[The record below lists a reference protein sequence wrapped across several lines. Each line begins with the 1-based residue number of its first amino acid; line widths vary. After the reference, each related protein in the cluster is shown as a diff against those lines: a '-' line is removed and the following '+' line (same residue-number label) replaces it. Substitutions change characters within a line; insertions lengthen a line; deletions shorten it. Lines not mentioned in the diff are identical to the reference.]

1 MSQDQFQKGIADA
14 LRALETGLS
23 DHGIRDPVIECSE
36 SRSDPPSVTIKVTA
50 NGKTAA
56 QEFSHEEILDSGEAV
71 DAPVSVKARMLV
83 THFL

>member
-1 MSQDQFQKGIADA
+1 MSEDQFQKGIANA
-14 LRALETGLS
+14 LRALEAGLS
-23 DHGIRDPVIECSE
+23 DHGIRAPVIECSE
-36 SRSDPPSVTIKVTA
+36 DRSDPPSVIIKVTA
-50 NGKTAA
+50 NGKTAT